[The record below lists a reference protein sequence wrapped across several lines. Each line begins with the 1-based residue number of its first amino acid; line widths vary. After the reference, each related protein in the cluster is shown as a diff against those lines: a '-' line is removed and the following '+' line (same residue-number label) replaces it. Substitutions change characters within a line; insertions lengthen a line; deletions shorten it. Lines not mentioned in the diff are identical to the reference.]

1 MLLLI
6 TRNLSAGRLGLPAEG
21 LILFDILK
29 QKSRFL
35 MPAPIVV
42 EHKKY
47 QIGISCYYMLL
58 ASFNFVKYSLAVG
71 PLTLALQTTSTLP
84 FSSIL

>member
-1 MLLLI
+1 
-6 TRNLSAGRLGLPAEG
+6 
-21 LILFDILK
+21 
-29 QKSRFL
+29 

-47 QIGISCYYMLL
+47 QYGISCYYMLL

-71 PLTLALQTTSTLP
+71 PSNFGSKQLLLFHFP
-84 FSSIL
+84 NFMRV